1 MLPRIRDYGDRFP
14 VVLRQCASHLGPSIG
29 AEFHAF
35 SDSKIQH
42 FAVRPHLSKK
52 SEASHN
58 FVIQLNQFFFSEGIN
73 IEFIHCD
80 FFPRQRAYFGTPD
93 RPFTT
98 LRFTHRPH
106 GPRLTNVRIPDTV
119 YV

>member
-42 FAVRPHLSKK
+42 FAVGPHLAKK
-52 SEASHN
+52 SESSHN
-58 FVIQLNQFFFSEGIN
+58 FVIQLNQVFFSEGIN

-80 FFPRQRAYFGTPD
+80 LFPRQRAHFCIPARLLQPRD
-93 RPFTT
+93 
-98 LRFTHRPH
+98 
-106 GPRLTNVRIPDTV
+106 RLTAVCKISC
-119 YV
+119 